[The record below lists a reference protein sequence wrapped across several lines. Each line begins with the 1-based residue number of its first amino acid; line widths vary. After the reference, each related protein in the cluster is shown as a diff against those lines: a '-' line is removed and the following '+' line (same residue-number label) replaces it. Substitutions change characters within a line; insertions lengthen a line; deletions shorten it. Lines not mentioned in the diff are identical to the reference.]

1 MMELYVLGGGAVII
15 LLLFAWGK
23 IQIARANA
31 ADVKAYTAMETAK
44 SAQVE
49 IAQTN
54 KTAEAVATVKEK
66 LTVEQKEEQVK
77 FESVDGGD
85 RSFME
90 NDTI

>member
-23 IQIARANA
+23 IQSARANA

-66 LTVEQKEEQVK
+66 LTVEQKSEQVK